1 MIPGQMMNTPLT
13 ITSIM
18 QFADQVYGDTE
29 IVSVT
34 ADNPSH
40 RYTYADAFR
49 RTRKLANALA
59 AVGVAEGDRIATLA
73 WNDYRH
79 FELYYAISCSG
90 AVCHTIN
97 PRLFPEQ
104 IEYIVNH
111 AEDKLVFV
119 DPAFLPLL
127 EGLQEKLPTVAQ
139 FVVLADAANMPESG
153 LRGAVDY
160 ESFIDGHGE
169 SFDWPA
175 LDENAASALCYT
187 SGTTG
192 NPKGVLYSHRSTVLH
207 SYGAALPDAMGLSAQ
222 EVVLP
227 IVPMFHVNAWG
238 IPYGAPM
245 VGAKLVFPGSKMGDG
260 ETLQH
265 LIETEGVTL
274 SAGVPTV
281 WLALLAYLRDS
292 GKRVES
298 LQRVVVGGA
307 ACPLSI
313 MEEFSDKHGVYTHH
327 AWGMTETGPL
337 GVFNTLKPGMGELPK
352 EQLDAIRLK
361 QGRPIFGVDIRI
373 VDDEG
378 QVQPWD
384 GESTG
389 EVRIKGNWICSGYYR
404 MEDADSHDADGYFG
418 TGDVACMD
426 PDGFM
431 RITDRTKDVIKS
443 GGEWISSIDLENAAV
458 GHPAVAEAAVIGV
471 PHPKWTERPLLIVV
485 KVPGAELEKEEI
497 LAYLEG
503 KVARWWIPEDAV
515 FVDEIPHT
523 ATGKISKK
531 DLRTRFADYQ
541 APGI

>member
-1 MIPGQMMNTPLT
+1 MLHGQMMNLPLT

-18 QFADQVYGDTE
+18 NFAEQLYGDTE

-34 ADNPSH
+34 ADNPAH
-40 RYTYADAFR
+40 RYTYAEAFR
-49 RTRKLANALA
+49 RTRQLANALA
-59 AVGVAEGDRIATLA
+59 DAGMREGDRIATLA

-104 IEYIVNH
+104 VEYIVNH
-111 AEDKLVFV
+111 AEDRLVFV

-127 EGLQEKLPTVAQ
+127 EGLQEKLPTVER
-139 FVVLADAANMPESG
+139 FVVLTDAERLPTTTLAN
-153 LRGAVDY
+153 AIDY
-160 ESFIDGHGE
+160 ESFIAGHGDR
-169 SFDWPA
+169 FDWPE

-207 SYGAALPDAMGLSAQ
+207 SYGAALPDAMALSAAD
-222 EVVLP
+222 VVLP
-227 IVPMFHVNAWG
+227 IVPMFHVNAWS
-238 IPYGAPM
+238 IPYCAAM
-245 VGAKLVFPGSKMGDG
+245 VGAKLVFPGGKMGDG
-260 ETLQH
+260 ETLQR
-265 LIETEGVTL
+265 LIEQEQVTM

-281 WLALLAYLRDS
+281 WLALLGYLRDT
-292 GKRVES
+292 GKRIDS
-298 LQRVVVGGA
+298 LNRVVVGGA

-313 MEEFSDKHGVYTHH
+313 MEEFEEKHGVYTHH

-337 GVFNTLKPGMGELPK
+337 GTFNSLKPGMSELPK
-352 EQLDAIRLK
+352 AQLDAIRTK

-373 VDDEG
+373 VDPEG
-378 QVQPWD
+378 EVQPWD
-384 GESTG
+384 GEATG
-389 EVRIKGNWICSGYYR
+389 EVRIRGNWVCSGYFR
-404 MEDADSHDADGYFG
+404 MEDTGSHDEEGYFG
-418 TGDVACMD
+418 TGDVASMD
-426 PDGFM
+426 PDGYM

-485 KVPGAELEKEEI
+485 RTPGAELEKEEI
-497 LAYLEG
+497 LAYLQD
-503 KVARWWIPEDAV
+503 KVAKWWIPEDAV

-531 DLRTRFADYQ
+531 DLRVQFADYQ
-541 APGI
+541 PPA

>member
-1 MIPGQMMNTPLT
+1 MTPGQMMNLPLT

-18 QFADQVYGDTE
+18 NFAEQAHGCSE
-29 IVSVT
+29 IASIT
-34 ADNPSH
+34 ADNPCH
-40 RYTYADAFR
+40 RYTYKDAFR
-49 RTRKLANALA
+49 RTRQLANALA
-59 AVGVAEGDRIATLA
+59 ENGVREGDRIATLA

-104 IEYIVNH
+104 VEYIVNH

-127 EGLQEKLPTVAQ
+127 ESLQGKLPTVEAY
-139 FVVLADAANMPESG
+139 VVLTDGAHMPDCS
-153 LRGAVDY
+153 LPSVIDY
-160 ESFIDGHGE
+160 EQFIAGHADTY
-169 SFDWPA
+169 SWPD
-175 LDENAASALCYT
+175 LDENSASALCYT

-207 SYGAALPDAMGLSAQ
+207 SYGVALPDAMAISADSTI
-222 EVVLP
+222 LP

-238 IPYGAPM
+238 LPYSAPM
-245 VGAKLVFPGSKMGDG
+245 MGAKLVLPGSKMGDG
-260 ETLQH
+260 ETLQR
-265 LIETEGVTL
+265 LIEEEQVNM

-281 WLALLAYLRDS
+281 WLALLGYLRES
-292 GKRVES
+292 GKSVES
-298 LQRVVVGGA
+298 LERVVVGGA

-313 MEEFSDKHGVYTHH
+313 MEEFSEKHDVYTHH

-337 GVFNTLKPGMGELPK
+337 GVFNKLKPGMADLPK
-352 EQLDAIRLK
+352 EQLDAIKLK
-361 QGRPIFGVDIRI
+361 QGRPIFGVDLRI

-384 GESTG
+384 GASTG
-389 EVRIKGNWICSGYYR
+389 EVKVRGNWVASGYFR
-404 MEDADSHDADGYFG
+404 RDEVNELDDDGYFG

-426 PDGFM
+426 EDGYM

-471 PHPKWTERPLLIVV
+471 PHPKWTERPLLIIIRE
-485 KVPGAELEKEEI
+485 PGASLGKEEI

-503 KVARWWIPEDAV
+503 KVANWWIPEDAL
-515 FVDEIPHT
+515 FVEEIPHT

-531 DLRTRFADYQ
+531 DLREQLSDYQ
-541 APGI
+541 AV